1 VPSQV
6 YCPPAGGRPKKKPAR
21 GVAKW
26 DRSTP
31 GPLTLVAWGMDRE
44 LREVFGLVRSR
55 LEEIAEEEGD
65 EDTD

>member
-1 VPSQV
+1 
-6 YCPPAGGRPKKKPAR
+6 
-21 GVAKW
+21 
-26 DRSTP
+26 
-31 GPLTLVAWGMDRE
+31 MDRE